1 MPVLQLTGCS
11 PWILMFSAKLRHID
25 YQIRK
30 PCGTKIHIPIQLDER
45 GLKRN
50 PEAAADAPEMPA
62 GVSEYM
68 GEDCR
73 ACERHYR
80 HCKAETAIV
89 DVAERFDD
97 LHSTDFITTEVTIEG
112 RTVRLESPAP
122 RALASL
128 MGLLMASSGCPRL
141 IPFRA
146 MALFHQPFATAEENV
161 VRAAGFWL
169 IRCWTQGTTTEE
181 SPFTAL
187 QQVWDSLE
195 DVNRHVGE
203 KLLART
209 TSDAASNGI
218 AFLDVLAKMGTLGLD
233 SALDML
239 RPVLTAQAHA
249 SLPANS

>member
-1 MPVLQLTGCS
+1 MPALQFTGHAL
-11 PWILMFSAKLRHID
+11 WILMFSAKLRHID

-30 PCGTKIHIPIQLDER
+30 PCGTEIHIPIQLDER
-45 GLKRN
+45 GLKRSDEERAGL
-50 PEAAADAPEMPA
+50 EAPSGA
-62 GVSEYM
+62 SEYM
-68 GEDCR
+68 GADCR
-73 ACERHYR
+73 ACERHYGR
-80 HCKAETAIV
+80 CKAETAIV

-97 LHSTDFITTEVTIEG
+97 LHSTDRITTEVTIEG
-112 RTVRLESPAP
+112 RTVSLESPAP

-169 IRCWTQGTTTEE
+169 IRCWTQGTTTDE

-187 QQVWDSLE
+187 QEVWDSLE

-209 TSDAASNGI
+209 SSDAASNGI